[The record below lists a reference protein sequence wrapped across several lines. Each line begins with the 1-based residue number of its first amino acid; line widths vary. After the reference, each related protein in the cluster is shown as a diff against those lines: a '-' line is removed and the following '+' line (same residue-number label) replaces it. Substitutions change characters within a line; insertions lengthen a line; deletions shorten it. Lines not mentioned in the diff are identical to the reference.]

1 MFMAGHLTT
10 SLYGIFFC
18 QILNNMPKSMQ
29 TGDLMGLFDIPFPT
43 GLDSKVVSV
52 AVAGSNR
59 FSKLSQDSLL

>member
-1 MFMAGHLTT
+1 
-10 SLYGIFFC
+10 
-18 QILNNMPKSMQ
+18 MPKSMQ